1 MEQKMMEVVLKYYRE
16 KYHLRQ
22 EDICRGICSVTTLSR
37 LEQGSREVDS
47 LLGQTLLGRIGK
59 EVTLFETILSE
70 QDYELWKMREQI
82 EKSVENNQVKTA
94 KKKIREYRGVMPQ
107 DESVHEQYCLYQE
120 ARTMI
125 AEKNTGSSLCGI
137 LEKGICLTIPEFRKS
152 MEKVR
157 LYSPVEIGMILLL
170 IHYDPSKTEMAEQEL
185 LNILAYVSGYQSGG
199 KKEKVSTDIFLEL
212 ISIQQ
217 RKNDYR
223 KIMFYTEKA
232 I

>member
-1 MEQKMMEVVLKYYRE
+1 MEVVLKYYRE

-107 DESVHEQYCLYQE
+107 D
-120 ARTMI
+120 
-125 AEKNTGSSLCGI
+125 
-137 LEKGICLTIPEFRKS
+137 
-152 MEKVR
+152 
-157 LYSPVEIGMILLL
+157 LL
-170 IHYDPSKTEMAEQEL
+170 
-185 LNILAYVSGYQSGG
+185 
-199 KKEKVSTDIFLEL
+199 
-212 ISIQQ
+212 
-217 RKNDYR
+217 
-223 KIMFYTEKA
+223 
-232 I
+232 